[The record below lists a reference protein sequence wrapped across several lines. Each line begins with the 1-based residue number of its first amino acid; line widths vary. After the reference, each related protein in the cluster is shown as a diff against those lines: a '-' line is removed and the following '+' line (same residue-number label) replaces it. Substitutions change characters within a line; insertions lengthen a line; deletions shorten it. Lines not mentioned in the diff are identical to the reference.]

1 MKKKSRWWLKLLIA
15 LAVLGIGYYV
25 ATEYFIPKP
34 YASLSTSYDAT
45 NVIKRDFEVRI
56 QGTGNIA
63 SSKTTDIIAH
73 RGGEIRGLEVE
84 AGDIVQKD
92 ALMFELYNE
101 DLQDAIDQQ
110 EADIKQQGINISRTR
125 DTLED
130 FKITA
135 PASGRIKELKALE
148 GEEASPIVSAHG
160 ALCVIS
166 TEGKMRVT
174 ATFNNAQQSDY
185 VATNQKV
192 WVRIDGL
199 SYEGEI
205 IDVSQAAI
213 TVELPS
219 DNFDIGAKATVYQDA
234 TVLTEF
240 GEGPLEI
247 YNPVPVTGT
256 GKITKTHV
264 KEGEIVSR
272 GDLLFSLDDSD
283 VRKSIDASGVMR
295 DLAEETMQK
304 NLARLEDN
312 KVFITQEGVLQTLN
326 VKNGQLITQGTNLG
340 TVVDN
345 KNLEVVI
352 EVDELDIP
360 MVEIGQTAEVRVDAL
375 PSEVFEGKVTKISE
389 LGQIVNTVTT
399 YDVTISLQAQGGI
412 KIGMTASAEIIADSR
427 DDVISIPREALVA
440 DGGENYVRVLPGGM
454 GDYELVVDMSERGA
468 ALPAP
473 EMRLVETGVK
483 NESSI
488 EIISGLTE
496 GELVLSEKA
505 EASNM
510 FANMMMGPAGG
521 GQGGPPPDG
530 GGAPPQG
537 G

>member
-15 LAVLGIGYYV
+15 LAVLAAGYYV
-25 ATEYFIPKP
+25 ATTYLIPKP
-34 YASLSTSYDAT
+34 FATLASSYDAT
-45 NVIKRDFEVRI
+45 SVAKRDFEVRI

-73 RGGEIRGLEVE
+73 RGGEIRGLTVE
-84 AGDIVQKD
+84 AGDIVKKD
-92 ALMFELYNE
+92 ALMFELHNE
-101 DLQDAIDQQ
+101 ELQDAIDQQ
-110 EADIKQQGINISRTR
+110 EADIRQQGINISRTR
-125 DTLED
+125 DTLDD

-174 ATFNNAQQSDY
+174 AAFQNAQQSAY
-185 VATNQKV
+185 VAKNQKV
-192 WVRIDGL
+192 WARIDGI
-199 SYEGEI
+199 SYEAEI

-213 TVELPS
+213 TIELPS
-219 DNFDIGAKATVYQDA
+219 DNFDVGAKAVIYQD
-234 TVLTEF
+234 TTILYEF

-247 YNPVPVTGT
+247 YNPVPVTGA
-256 GKITKTHV
+256 GRITKTHI
-264 KEGEIVSR
+264 KEGEIVLR

-304 NLARLEDN
+304 NLAKLEDN

-326 VKNGQLITQGTNLG
+326 VKNGQLIAQGTNLG

-360 MVEIGQTAEVRVDAL
+360 MVKLGQKTEVRVDAL
-375 PSEVFEGKVTKISE
+375 PSEVFEGTVTKISE
-389 LGQIVNTVTT
+389 LGEIVNTVTT
-399 YDVTISLQAQGGI
+399 YDVTVSLKAQSGI
-412 KIGMTASAEIIADSR
+412 KIGMTASAEIVADSR
-427 DDVISIPREALVA
+427 EDVISIPREALVA
-440 DGGENYVRVLPGGM
+440 DGGENYVRVLPGGEA
-454 GDYELVVDMSERGA
+454 DYSLVVDMSVRGA
-468 ALPAP
+468 ALPVP
-473 EMRLVETGVK
+473 EMRLVKTGVK

-488 EIISGLTE
+488 EIIEGLAE

-510 FANMMMGPAGG
+510 FANMMIGPGGG
-521 GQGGPPPDG
+521 GQGGPPP
-530 GGAPPQG
+530 Q
-537 G
+537 